1 MPELKLFQ
9 LNNVSFQKE
18 RNRIVDKISFSL
30 EKNQLATIIGPNGAG
45 KTTILKLIIGSIN
58 PTSGN
63 VWKYKKLKIGYVPQK
78 LNLSSFLPIRVSE
91 FLTLNKLTIDKELV
105 ELIKIESL
113 LNHSFSNLSGGELQR
128 VLLARSLA
136 IKPNLLILDEP
147 DQNLDLMGQNEF
159 FDLIERVHKK
169 YNLATLIVSHNLN
182 MVMAKTTK
190 VYCINKHICCAG
202 KPEVIKN
209 DPKFT
214 EIFGKKLA
222 IYEHQHNHKHQ

>member
-18 RNRIVDKISFSL
+18 RNQIVDKISFSL

-63 VWKYKKLKIGYVPQK
+63 IWKYKKLKIGYVPQK

-105 ELIKIESL
+105 KLINIESL

>member
-58 PTSGN
+58 PTSGS

-105 ELIKIESL
+105 KLIKIESL

>member
-18 RNRIVDKISFSL
+18 RNQIVDKISFSL

-63 VWKYKKLKIGYVPQK
+63 IWKYKKLKIGYVPQK

-105 ELIKIESL
+105 KLINIESL

-136 IKPNLLILDEP
+136 IKPNLLILEEP

>member
-18 RNRIVDKISFSL
+18 RNQIVDKISFSL

-63 VWKYKKLKIGYVPQK
+63 IWKYKKLKIGYVPQK

>member
-45 KTTILKLIIGSIN
+45 KTTILKLIIDSIN

-105 ELIKIESL
+105 KLINIESL

-136 IKPNLLILDEP
+136 IKPNLLILEEP

>member
-9 LNNVSFQKE
+9 LNNVSLQKE

-63 VWKYKKLKIGYVPQK
+63 IWKYKKLKIGYVPQK

>member
-18 RNRIVDKISFSL
+18 RNQIVDKISFSL

-63 VWKYKKLKIGYVPQK
+63 IWKYKKLKIGYVPQK

-159 FDLIERVHKK
+159 FDLIERVHRK

>member
-63 VWKYKKLKIGYVPQK
+63 VWRYKKLKIGYVPQK

-105 ELIKIESL
+105 KLIKIESL
-113 LNHSFSNLSGGELQR
+113 LNHSFINLSGGELQR

-182 MVMAKTTK
+182 MVMANTTK

-222 IYEHQHNHKHQ
+222 IYEHQHNRKHQ